1 MNQLT
6 RLFPRA
12 LLLLGALA
20 IASTPALAKDT
31 PDEERAEIR
40 KERDDVLKELYKLNP
55 SVESKIEKSV
65 GYAVFT
71 NVGVNVFVV
80 SAGGGHGIVVTKD
93 GGKETFMKMGQAG
106 VGLGLGVKDFRAV
119 FVFNNEEKLKKF
131 IDTGWDFGAEADA
144 AAKAGDKG
152 GQAAAA
158 GDFGKDVEVYQI
170 TKNGLALQAT
180 LNGTKYW
187 KDGDLN

>member
-1 MNQLT
+1 MNHVT
-6 RLFPRA
+6 RLLPRS
-12 LLLLGALA
+12 LLMLAALA
-20 IASTPALAKDT
+20 VASTPVLAKDT
-31 PDEERAEIR
+31 PDEERAEMR

-55 SVESKIEKSV
+55 STQSKVEKAV

-71 NVGVNVFVV
+71 NLGVNVFVV
-80 SAGGGHGIVVTKD
+80 SAGGGHGIVVSD
-93 GGKETFMKMGQAG
+93 NGKETFMKMGQAG

-119 FVFNNEEKLKKF
+119 FVFNNKEKLQKF

-144 AAKAGDKG
+144 AAKAGEKG
-152 GQAAAA
+152 GAAEAA

>member
-1 MNQLT
+1 MTNITHL
-6 RLFPRA
+6 LPRA

-20 IASTPALAKDT
+20 ISCTPALAKDK
-31 PDEERAEIR
+31 PEEERAEIR
-40 KERDDVLKELYKLNP
+40 KERDEVLKELYKLNP
-55 SVESKIEKSV
+55 IVESKIEKAV

-71 NVGVNVFVV
+71 NLGVNVFVV
-80 SAGGGHGIVVTKD
+80 SAGGVHGIVVSK

-152 GQAAAA
+152 GAAEAA